1 METAFHAFTVL
12 QGADQFGG
20 RTCLRESEL
29 LDCQLIQIH
38 FQVCIMLV
46 AEMTDSVYC

>member
-1 METAFHAFTVL
+1 MYAFTVL
-12 QGADQFGG
+12 EGADQFGG
-20 RTCLRESEL
+20 RTCLRGSEL
-29 LDCQLIQIH
+29 LDFQLIH